1 MLNRRSLPAFLAF
14 TLLLAFAAPAWAG
27 DKPKDFLGT
36 WSIQIPEDMK
46 PLVADA
52 EKKAKE
58 APDSEEAQA
67 TLEMLKLAN
76 TMEME
81 FTSDAVIMRAGG
93 EEKDR
98 ADWSA
103 AKNDDGIWTLNWVDK
118 NGVKSPAKAM
128 LHGDV
133 LTIIEEGEGA
143 EELVLNRKKT
153 DASKGANA
161 TPTET
166 K

>member
-1 MLNRRSLPAFLAF
+1 MLNRRFLPAFLAF
-14 TLLLAFAAPAWAG
+14 TLLLAFAATAWAG

-36 WSIQIPEDMK
+36 WSIQVPEEMK
-46 PLVADA
+46 PLIADT

-58 APDSEEAQA
+58 APENEETQA
-67 TLEMLKLAN
+67 ALEMLKLVT

-93 EEKDR
+93 EERER

-103 AKNDDGIWTLNWVDK
+103 AKNDDGSWTLTVLEKD
-118 NGVKSPAKAM
+118 GEKSPAKAKID
-128 LHGDV
+128 GDV
-133 LTIIEEGEGA
+133 LTIIEEGA
-143 EELVLNRKKT
+143 EALVLDRKKA
-153 DASKGANA
+153 DASEGANA
-161 TPTET
+161 TPTKT